1 MKREE
6 VSLIRLNSFIE
17 WCSFFVFIHTKYPLH
32 DVYTSI
38 PKNANFYAKNELFL
52 TNKDWLRLQLLNR
65 LIYNFSFAKVN
76 TEIHIH
82 NWREKDEHTCN
93 VRLF

>member
-1 MKREE
+1 MHKK
-6 VSLIRLNSFIE
+6 
-17 WCSFFVFIHTKYPLH
+17 CSKQ

-38 PKNANFYAKNELFL
+38 PKNVNFYAKNELFL
-52 TNKDWLRLQLLNR
+52 KNIYWLRLQGVNR

-82 NWREKDEHTCN
+82 NWREKDEYTCN

>member
-1 MKREE
+1 MHKK
-6 VSLIRLNSFIE
+6 
-17 WCSFFVFIHTKYPLH
+17 CSKE

-38 PKNANFYAKNELFL
+38 PKNTNFYAKNELFL
-52 TNKDWLRLQLLNR
+52 KNIYWLRLQWLNR

-82 NWREKDEHTCN
+82 NWREKDEYTCN

>member
-1 MKREE
+1 MKE
-6 VSLIRLNSFIE
+6 
-17 WCSFFVFIHTKYPLH
+17 

-38 PKNANFYAKNELFL
+38 PKNTNFYAKNEHFL
-52 TNKDWLRLQLLNR
+52 KNIYWLRLQLPNR

-82 NWREKDEHTCN
+82 NWREKDEYTCN

>member
-1 MKREE
+1 M
-6 VSLIRLNSFIE
+6 
-17 WCSFFVFIHTKYPLH
+17 
-32 DVYTSI
+32 YTSI
-38 PKNANFYAKNELFL
+38 PENANFYAKNELFL
-52 TNKDWLRLQLLNR
+52 KNIYWLRLHWLNR

-82 NWREKDEHTCN
+82 NWREKDEYTCN

>member
-1 MKREE
+1 M
-6 VSLIRLNSFIE
+6 
-17 WCSFFVFIHTKYPLH
+17 
-32 DVYTSI
+32 
-38 PKNANFYAKNELFL
+38 PKNTNFYAKNELFL
-52 TNKDWLRLQLLNR
+52 KNIYWLRLQGLNR

-82 NWREKDEHTCN
+82 NWREKDEYTCN

>member
-1 MKREE
+1 MHKK
-6 VSLIRLNSFIE
+6 
-17 WCSFFVFIHTKYPLH
+17 CSKE

-38 PKNANFYAKNELFL
+38 PKNPNFYAKNELFL
-52 TNKDWLRLQLLNR
+52 KNIYWLRLQWLNR

-82 NWREKDEHTCN
+82 NWREKDEYTCN

>member
-1 MKREE
+1 M
-6 VSLIRLNSFIE
+6 
-17 WCSFFVFIHTKYPLH
+17 HTKYPLH

>member
-1 MKREE
+1 MLFLYIKN
-6 VSLIRLNSFIE
+6 VGNSE
-17 WCSFFVFIHTKYPLH
+17 
-32 DVYTSI
+32 VYTSI
-38 PKNANFYAKNELFL
+38 PKNANFYAKKEIFL
-52 TNKDWLRLQLLNR
+52 KNIYWLRLQLPNR

-82 NWREKDEHTCN
+82 NWREKDEYTCN

>member
-1 MKREE
+1 MHKK
-6 VSLIRLNSFIE
+6 
-17 WCSFFVFIHTKYPLH
+17 CSKD

-38 PKNANFYAKNELFL
+38 PKNTNFYAKNELFL
-52 TNKDWLRLQLLNR
+52 KNIYWLRLQWLNR

-82 NWREKDEHTCN
+82 NWREKDEYTCN

>member
-1 MKREE
+1 M
-6 VSLIRLNSFIE
+6 
-17 WCSFFVFIHTKYPLH
+17 
-32 DVYTSI
+32 
-38 PKNANFYAKNELFL
+38 PKNTNFYAKNELFL
-52 TNKDWLRLQLLNR
+52 KNIYWLRLQWVNR

-82 NWREKDEHTCN
+82 NWREKDEYTCN

>member
-1 MKREE
+1 MKQ
-6 VSLIRLNSFIE
+6 
-17 WCSFFVFIHTKYPLH
+17 

-38 PKNANFYAKNELFL
+38 LKNANFYAKNELFL
-52 TNKDWLRLQLLNR
+52 KNIYWLRLQLANR

-82 NWREKDEHTCN
+82 NWREKDEYTCN

>member
-1 MKREE
+1 MK
-6 VSLIRLNSFIE
+6 
-17 WCSFFVFIHTKYPLH
+17 K

-52 TNKDWLRLQLLNR
+52 KKIYWLRLHWLNR

-82 NWREKDEHTCN
+82 NWREKDEYTCN

>member
-1 MKREE
+1 MHK
-6 VSLIRLNSFIE
+6 
-17 WCSFFVFIHTKYPLH
+17 KYKKK

-38 PKNANFYAKNELFL
+38 QKNKNFYAKNELFL
-52 TNKDWLRLQLLNR
+52 KNIFWLRLQWLNR

-82 NWREKDEHTCN
+82 NWREKDEYTCN

>member
-1 MKREE
+1 MHKK
-6 VSLIRLNSFIE
+6 
-17 WCSFFVFIHTKYPLH
+17 CSKK

-52 TNKDWLRLQLLNR
+52 KNIYWLRLQCLNR

-82 NWREKDEHTCN
+82 NWREKDEYTCN

>member
-1 MKREE
+1 MHKK
-6 VSLIRLNSFIE
+6 
-17 WCSFFVFIHTKYPLH
+17 CSKK

-52 TNKDWLRLQLLNR
+52 KIIYWLRLQCLNR

-82 NWREKDEHTCN
+82 NWREKDEYTCN

>member
-1 MKREE
+1 MLFLYIKKC
-6 VSLIRLNSFIE
+6 L
-17 WCSFFVFIHTKYPLH
+17 KQ

-38 PKNANFYAKNELFL
+38 PKNANFYAKMNFFKK
-52 TNKDWLRLQLLNR
+52 NIYWLRLQLANR

-82 NWREKDEHTCN
+82 NWREK
-93 VRLF
+93 R

>member
-1 MKREE
+1 MHKK
-6 VSLIRLNSFIE
+6 
-17 WCSFFVFIHTKYPLH
+17 CSKK

-38 PKNANFYAKNELFL
+38 PKNTNFYAKNELFL
-52 TNKDWLRLQLLNR
+52 KIIYWLRLQCLNR

-82 NWREKDEHTCN
+82 NWREKDEYTCN

>member
-1 MKREE
+1 MY
-6 VSLIRLNSFIE
+6 
-17 WCSFFVFIHTKYPLH
+17 IHLYRKMRIFMQKMNFL
-32 DVYTSI
+32 
-38 PKNANFYAKNELFL
+38 KNIY
-52 TNKDWLRLQLLNR
+52 WLRLQGVNR

-82 NWREKDEHTCN
+82 NWREKDEYTCN

>member
-1 MKREE
+1 M
-6 VSLIRLNSFIE
+6 
-17 WCSFFVFIHTKYPLH
+17 
-32 DVYTSI
+32 
-38 PKNANFYAKNELFL
+38 PKNADFYAKNELFL
-52 TNKDWLRLQLLNR
+52 KNIYWLRLQWVNR

-82 NWREKDEHTCN
+82 NWREKDEYTCN